1 MSNIDAIAEYR
12 AASDAAE
19 AVTCALGLD
28 DLVKGAHVR
37 GELASEAANEVW
49 GYLEEIFAIAGKD
62 PRPHARKASRL
73 MNALVADNEPLVK
86 KVARRTLGSRAKIPA
101 NLEEAV
107 QEGSMGLVRAIEGFD
122 VSRGKFS
129 TWAAFQIR
137 DFVQRAMTKQTDFAK
152 QRSACMPP
160 KVAKAVNKFRLL
172 NGREPQP
179 EEIVYEAGA
188 RDATPVTKTVTRE
201 EWTRWLDATHVV
213 SVDDMAPGAD
223 GRVSGEL
230 LADEKQSPESQVA
243 SFDLREKLAE
253 ELASMSPRNREIT
266 RAIFIEG
273 RAYQDLA
280 DAFGLSTH
288 RIQQLKGVL
297 EKRLREVLAA

>member
-1 MSNIDAIAEYR
+1 MSNIDAIAGYR
-12 AASDAAE
+12 ASTDAAA
-19 AVTCALGLD
+19 AVGLCQ
-28 DLVKGAHVR
+28 V
-37 GELASEAANEVW
+37 
-49 GYLEEIFAIAGKD
+49 LEEGREEISPEAWQEVRPLLAEICEVHGTD
-62 PRPHARKASRL
+62 PRPHARRAARI
-73 MNALVADNEPLVK
+73 MNALVADNEALVK

-107 QEGSMGLVRAIEGFD
+107 QEGSMGLVKAIEGFD
-122 VSRGKFS
+122 LSKGKFS

-172 NGREPQP
+172 QGREPAP
-179 EEIVYEAGA
+179 EEITYEVGGDG
-188 RDATPVTKTVTRE
+188 DAPPVSKTVTPE
-201 EWTRWLDATHVV
+201 EWARWLDATYVE
-213 SVDDMAPGAD
+213 PLD
-223 GRVSGEL
+223 GPSGGDEPSGRAGRNNEI
-230 LADEKQSPESQVA
+230 ADEKQTPEQQIA
-243 SFDLREKLAE
+243 SLDLREKLAA
-253 ELASMSPRNREIT
+253 ELAEMSPRNREIT

-273 RAYQDLA
+273 RSYAEVGESC
-280 DAFGLSTH
+280 GLSTH